1 MRKEKLLIVDP
12 LDFIR
17 KGRSL
22 PLRTGVKPVVSVQ
35 CVCVQCGSVV
45 GLATR
50 RCFSVRLFF
59 VISLIAEQID
69 VFGPLCRGQWPERV
83 CRHAATREVV
93 VGLFAGAYEVIH
105 VDLARLVRLIWDELF
120 TCARAPAAARHLSQV
135 VVAKLLLFR
144 LLRATRA
151 AEHTETSTGPG
162 GSQQRM

>member
-1 MRKEKLLIVDP
+1 M
-12 LDFIR
+12 
-17 KGRSL
+17 
-22 PLRTGVKPVVSVQ
+22 
-35 CVCVQCGSVV
+35 
-45 GLATR
+45 
-50 RCFSVRLFF
+50 RLFF

-135 VVAKLLLFR
+135 VVAELLLFR